1 MSVEENNVV
10 ELNSELNADQ
20 GSADLTLDLT
30 QQDYYFEREIS
41 LLRFNW
47 RVLQQALDE
56 TIPLLERIRFACICS
71 NNLDEFFEVRVAGL
85 RHRIE
90 RGDTK
95 PSLNGESPE
104 QTLNNIRDFAHML
117 VHEQYRI
124 LNDELLPRLE
134 DEQIYFRTSESW
146 SNKQRQWLK
155 KYFVQQVTPVIS
167 PISLDLAH
175 PFPRLVNKSLHFL
188 VHLHGNDAF
197 GRDLEYAVLHM
208 PRSLPRIIELP
219 DELCETNGH
228 EFVYLSTIVSAFAE
242 DLFPGMEI
250 NGCYQFR
257 LTRDS
262 DLWVNEQEIEDL
274 ASALKRELQSR
285 HFGAAVRLEVE
296 KSCPKKLRNF
306 LLQKCNLTDDELYL
320 VDGPVNLNR
329 LMSLPDLV
337 ERDDLKFVGFTP
349 QPAKELQLGHPILE
363 VLQEK
368 DIFLHHPYESFLPV
382 IEFVKQAAQDPEVLA
397 IKQTLYRTGS
407 DSPIVEALIDGAHA
421 GKEVTAVIELRAR
434 FDEEDNIELAQ
445 KLQEAGVLVVYGVVG
460 YKTHAKMSLVV
471 RRYKKKLIRFVHLGT
486 GNYHERNARLY
497 TDYSLLTADKAI
509 GEDVHKV
516 FQQLTGMGQL
526 YKLNKLWNAPFN
538 LHKKLIKHIERE
550 INIADAGGEAEVIIK
565 VNSLTDSD
573 LIQKLYQASM
583 AGVQVKL
590 LVRGVCCLRPD
601 IEGVSENIQVTSV
614 IGRFLEHSRVYYFR
628 NDGEHLLY
636 GSSAD
641 IMERNLY
648 HRVEVAFPIQD
659 EDAKQSVLRDL
670 RLMLE
675 AHPQNWRLRND
686 GLYQVETPD
695 PELNKVQDK
704 LLDDLSL

>member
-1 MSVEENNVV
+1 MPAEKNNIV
-10 ELNSELNADQ
+10 ELKTEQSEMVETV
-20 GSADLTLDLT
+20 DLDN
-30 QQDYYFEREIS
+30 QDYYFEREIS

-104 QTLNNIRDFAHML
+104 QTLNNIRDFAHLL
-117 VHEQYRI
+117 VQEQYRI
-124 LNDELLPRLE
+124 LNEELLPKLE
-134 DEQIYFRTSESW
+134 QENIHFRTSDNWTEE
-146 SNKQRQWLK
+146 QRSWLK
-155 KYFVQQVTPVIS
+155 KYFKQQVTPVIT

-197 GRDLEYAVLHM
+197 GRDLEYAILHM
-208 PRSLPRIIELP
+208 PRSLPRIIEIP
-219 DELCETNGH
+219 SELSEINGY
-228 EFVYLSTIVSAFAE
+228 EFVYLSNIVSEFAK

-250 NGCYQFR
+250 SGCYQFR

-262 DLWVNEQEIEDL
+262 DLWVNEQDIEDL

-285 HFGAAVRLEVE
+285 NFGAAVRLEVE
-296 KSCPKKLRNF
+296 KTCPNKLVNF
-306 LLQKCNLTDDELYL
+306 LLQKCNLTSDELYL

-337 ERDDLKFVGFTP
+337 ERDDLKFIGFTP
-349 QPAKELQLGHPILE
+349 MMPKDLQLGRPILE

-368 DIFLHHPYESFLPV
+368 DILLHHPYESFMPV
-382 IEFVKQAAQDPEVLA
+382 IEFVKQAAYDPDVLA

-407 DSPIVEALIDGAHA
+407 DSPIVEALIDAAHA

-471 RRYKKKLIRFVHLGT
+471 RRYKKKLTRFAHLGT
-486 GNYHERNARLY
+486 GNYHERNARIY
-497 TDYSLLTADKAI
+497 TDYSLLTADKEI
-509 GEDVHKV
+509 SEDVHKV
-516 FQQLTGMGQL
+516 FQQLTGMGKL
-526 YKLNKLWNAPFN
+526 YKLNKLWNAPFS
-538 LHKKLIKHIERE
+538 LHKKLIQNIDNE
-550 INIADAGGEAEVIIK
+550 IALAKSGEAAEIIFK
-565 VNSLTDSD
+565 INSLTDPA
-573 LIQKLYQASM
+573 LIKKLFEASI

-590 LVRGVCCLRPD
+590 LVRGICCLKPD
-601 IEGVSENIQVTSV
+601 IPDVSDNIQVTSV
-614 IGRFLEHSRVYYFR
+614 IGRFLEHSRIYYFN
-628 NDGEHLLY
+628 NDGDSILY
-636 GSSAD
+636 ASSAD

-648 HRVEVAFPIQD
+648 RRVEVAFPIQ
-659 EDAKQSVLRDL
+659 EPAAKQKVVNDL

-675 AHPQNWRLRND
+675 PHKQNWRLKNN
-686 GLYQVETPD
+686 GLYDIEATGE
-695 PELNKVQDK
+695 ELKVQDR
-704 LLDDLSL
+704 LLAELSL